1 MGKMY
6 SKLEAAKRNRNTCN
20 WKKVRERMDTRVI
33 ENKYHYTIITII
45 IIIIINGKKSTRV
58 SFPQHLF
65 VYL

>member
-1 MGKMY
+1 
-6 SKLEAAKRNRNTCN
+6 
-20 WKKVRERMDTRVI
+20 MDTRVI

>member
-1 MGKMY
+1 
-6 SKLEAAKRNRNTCN
+6 
-20 WKKVRERMDTRVI
+20 MDTRVI
-33 ENKYHYTIITII
+33 ENKYHYT